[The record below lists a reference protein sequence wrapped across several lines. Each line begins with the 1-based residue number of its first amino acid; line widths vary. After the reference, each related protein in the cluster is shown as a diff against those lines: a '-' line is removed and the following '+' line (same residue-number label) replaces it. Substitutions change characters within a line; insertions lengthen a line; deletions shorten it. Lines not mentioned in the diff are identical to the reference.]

1 MGDAVMVEK
10 EDPRQ
15 FVLLE
20 DVKPDDTEGV
30 KLTGTAPNSKELQTA
45 LENSTR
51 DELVEAVR
59 LKVKKLPLRIYNEAR
74 SKEQEENADG
84 AAEDY
89 LRFLSC
95 TLDDGSTEREHAK
108 SFLAQQFNMR
118 PTASVSQ

>member
-1 MGDAVMVEK
+1 MLV
-10 EDPRQ
+10 
-15 FVLLE
+15 E

-30 KLTGTAPNSKELQTA
+30 ELTGTTPNSKELQTA

-51 DELVEAVR
+51 DELIEAVR
-59 LKVKKLPLRIYNEAR
+59 LKVKELPLRIYNEAK

-84 AAEDY
+84 AAEAY

-95 TLDDGSTEREHAK
+95 TVEDGSAERQHAK

-118 PTASVSQ
+118 PSAGVSQ